1 MAVDRCVVGERE
13 DGFHFW
19 RKHGGWRSSKCWQHM
34 GLMADYPPLLASSV
48 FDSLKCN
55 VPQI

>member
-1 MAVDRCVVGERE
+1 MAVDRCVVGGRE
-13 DGFHFW
+13 DYFHFTGESMED
-19 RKHGGWRSSKCWQHM
+19 GGVVNVGST
-34 GLMADYPPLLASSV
+34 MADYPPLLASSV